1 MKRLTKGPL
10 SRVFSR
16 DRVEPVF
23 IYAAGRSLKS
33 TGRSI
38 RVGASHTTA
47 QSQSSSAQLDKPPTQ
62 LAEVQEQLREVEKKH
77 REAMLL
83 ATYIPRESR
92 PLGLLAG
99 QAQKSRESV
108 GLNLVM
114 VHACFIRGTP
124 RRLQRPVY
132 HRAVVPAERSIS
144 ANKSHSRSWLF
155 FWR

>member
-1 MKRLTKGPL
+1 MKRLTKGPS
-10 SRVFSR
+10 SRVLSR

-38 RVGASHTTA
+38 RIGASHTTG
-47 QSQSSSAQLDKPPTQ
+47 QSQSSSTLLLDKPPTQ
-62 LAEVQEQLREVEKKH
+62 LAEVQEQFREVDKKH

-92 PLGLLAG
+92 PLCLLAG
-99 QAQKSRESV
+99 QAQKSRETV

-114 VHACFIRGTP
+114 VHACFIRGSP
-124 RRLQRPVY
+124 RRLRPVY
-132 HRAVVPAERSIS
+132 HRAVVPVETSIS
-144 ANKSHSRSWLF
+144 ANKSPSRSWLF